1 MIGLGHICVI
11 HFVNG
16 TVLQNRAF
24 IEAYGLDDVPE
35 VSLEI
40 SLLSAMTMNAV
51 VSVHTCQNSFLYQL
65 NKNMNVSFM
74 MSSNLCCQKS
84 IQFLV
89 VFYLIHIS

>member
-1 MIGLGHICVI
+1 M
-11 HFVNG
+11 
-16 TVLQNRAF
+16 LQNRAF

-74 MSSNLCCQKS
+74 MSSNLCCQKI

-89 VFYLIHIS
+89 VLYLIHISQI